1 MEIIISTLKVYFYS
15 FKKNVLSNLLSVIG
29 LIVGISGFIFLIAYT
44 AYELSYDKYHKNYK
58 QIYRVNQDR
67 QQKNSENEKL
77 PVITSLIGPELEEVF
92 PEVINN
98 TRFFYLVS
106 TSVGYEQNVIN
117 GLEIYA
123 TDNASFDLLLPEII
137 KGDPKTAL
145 ERPNTVVLSE
155 STAKKF
161 FGNENPIG
169 KKVMISN
176 VYLDYPCEVT
186 GVMKDLPHNTHLE
199 IDVALSMRT
208 IQEKFKYNNNAL
220 FNMREMFYTYIQIE
234 KNSDVKALEQK
245 LDKFIEENPTLAQW
259 KKDDRTYKLSLER
272 IDHIYLR
279 SEYQYSTKKGNNKN
293 VIILIMLAIGIL
305 VISVTNYINFSNT
318 KLVLR
323 VKEKNLRL
331 LFGSKRRSFF
341 IQFLVENFIAVFI
354 AFIAALLIGYFYFQ
368 LYNSSQDLIFLYYNK
383 DILSIIAY
391 IFISVIAIFTL
402 ANYSM
407 FISVKDVSKIT
418 QAKYVS
424 SNKMTKF
431 FQKFM
436 INLQYI
442 ISIIS
447 IFCAICFYQQ
457 INFMFKTDLGMNIE
471 NVVYMNA
478 PIIKDNT
485 VSKMKVLKENL
496 LKHEEIESVA
506 YIRNMVGQ
514 EVRNYTYFPLNNDPA
529 KNNLFKVKE
538 LGVCNG
544 FLSTLD
550 LELLSGRNFEE
561 NYNFENREVI
571 INELACNKLGFNDPA
586 DAVGQIVDIGYGKYN
601 IVGIV
606 NNYYHEFLNE
616 EIRPTALYNSMN
628 KLPKWICIKYAPGQ
642 SRSSINIIKEEWEK
656 LYPISLMNL
665 LHLREYQ
672 RRINYEEIE
681 FSWFSIL
688 FSLIIILLS
697 IMGTF
702 AVSLSESVKSRK
714 QMAIRKLLGS
724 NNLII
729 FNLLIKKY
737 LVYLIISSLIAIP
750 VGVYYINVW
759 LQSFSKKIS
768 VTFYQGTLAIFAVF
782 IFIVCIM
789 LYNLL
794 IINRS
799 NLAELLNDSE

>member
-15 FKKNVLSNLLSVIG
+15 LKKNVLSNLLSVIG

-67 QQKNSENEKL
+67 KQKNSENEKL

-123 TDNASFDLLLPEII
+123 TDNVSIDLLLPEII

-169 KKVMISN
+169 KKIMISN

-305 VISVTNYINFSNT
+305 AISVTNYINFSNT
-318 KLVLR
+318 KLILR

-354 AFIAALLIGYFYFQ
+354 AFIAALLIGYFYFR

-383 DILSIIAY
+383 DILLIIVY
-391 IFISVIAIFTL
+391 IFISVIAVFTL

-431 FQKFM
+431 CQKFM

-478 PIIKDNT
+478 PIIKDNA

-550 LELLSGRNFEE
+550 LKLLSGRNFEE

-571 INELACNKLGFNDPA
+571 INKLACNKLGFNDPA
-586 DAVGQIVDIGYGKYN
+586 DAVGQIVDVGYGKYN
-601 IVGIV
+601 IVGVV

-672 RRINYEEIE
+672 RRLNYEEIE
-681 FSWFSIL
+681 FSWFSII

-750 VGVYYINVW
+750 IGGYYINVW

-768 VTFYQGTLAIFAVF
+768 ITFYQGTLAVFVVF

-794 IINRS
+794 LINRS